1 MEPLLTPTARKRHP
15 LRLARHL
22 TAHHRGAGSDAALAT
37 LLAGIAGC
45 ANAGGFVAFGHY
57 TSHMTGYLSQLADSP
72 ALRTL
77 GTAVQ
82 SLAAITMF
90 ILGAA
95 TCAIVINWARLFRRR
110 QQYANPIALQGL
122 LFFGFSGLGSLGQ
135 TSGLANGVAL
145 GLLCFIMGLQ
155 NATITKISAAR
166 IRTTHVTG
174 MITDI
179 GIELGRGAFGLAAPQ
194 TPVRANR
201 GKLGVLLRLVGTYLL
216 GGVIGAF
223 GYATYGFAFSVP
235 LGMLLLLIA
244 LPRLK

>member
-1 MEPLLTPTARKRHP
+1 MERSLTGQPRKRHP

-22 TAHHRGAGSDAALAT
+22 TAHHRGAGSDTALAT

-45 ANAGGFVAFGHY
+45 ANAGGFVAFGRY

-72 ALRTL
+72 ALHTL
-77 GTAVQ
+77 GTALQ
-82 SLAAITMF
+82 SVLAISMF
-90 ILGAA
+90 VLGAA

-110 QQYANPIALQGL
+110 QQYAYPIALQGF
-122 LFFGFSGLGSLGQ
+122 LFFGFSALGALGQ
-135 TSGLANGVAL
+135 SSDLANGVAL

-155 NATITKISAAR
+155 NATITKISGAR

-179 GIELGRGAFGLAAPQ
+179 GIELGRGAFGIAAPQ
-194 TPVRANR
+194 TAIRANR
-201 GKLGVLLRLVGTYLL
+201 DKLGVLLRLVGTFLL

-223 GYATYGFAFSVP
+223 GYAVYGFAFSMP
-235 LGMLLLLIA
+235 LGVLLLLIA
-244 LPRLK
+244 LPKLR